1 MHDVR
6 GLSDTEWVSDELDSG
21 PDSEDDD
28 DSIRRTLFPTFSM
41 PKSLT
46 DYKWENDKKRVAVKC
61 LGSQG
66 KCKWYAYCA
75 YRSAAKS
82 WQLRKVI
89 DDHSCS
95 TVCNVKLM
103 TSKWLSQ
110 RMVKFVK
117 ENPNMKV
124 MDIRDKVSRKWNVG
138 ISRNMAFRV
147 RVMAKDNVEGSFKE
161 QYRRIYDYGHELLR
175 ANPGSTVKIKV
186 ENSNEECIFN
196 RIYVCL
202 KACKDSFISCRP
214 IIGLDGCF
222 LKGKYGGELLTAIGR
237 YGNEQILPIAYVVV
251 EGLLPAIQDLLPGV
265 DQRFCVRHLYSNF
278 RKKFPGKDLKH
289 MMWRAATTTY
299 PQLWEAEMR
308 KIKEINVDAFKYLI
322 VIPPRF
328 WSRSRFSPRSQSDTL
343 VNNMCE
349 GFNSVLVSSR
359 CKPLINML
367 EDIRVYIMKRW
378 ATNRTK
384 MGLYQGSVC
393 PKVLNKFEKQS
404 WLTRYW
410 LPRWSSNQLFE
421 VLHISQFGEQ
431 FVVNIENKDSS
442 CRKWLITGIPCT
454 HAITAMKCLNL
465 NAEDYIGHWFRKS
478 TYEETYNTIIY
489 LINGQLV
496 WDITS
501 YPDVL
506 PPKKKT
512 MPGRPKK
519 K

>member
-1 MHDVR
+1 MYDVR
-6 GLSDTEWVSDELDSG
+6 GLSDTKWVSDELDSG

-46 DYKWENDKKRVAVKC
+46 DYKWEVGTYFTEKKEFTESIGTYALSNGRNLKFMKNDKRRVAVKC

-66 KCKWYAYCA
+66 KCKWYVYCA

-110 RMVKFVK
+110 RMEKSVR

-138 ISRNMAFRV
+138 ISRNMAFRARAMV
-147 RVMAKDNVEGSFKE
+147 KDNVEGSFKE

-202 KACKDSFISCRP
+202 KAFKDNFVSCRP

-222 LKGKYGGELLTAIGR
+222 LKGKYGGELLTAVGR
-237 YGNEQILPIAYVVV
+237 DGNEQILPIAYVVV
-251 EGLLPAIQDLLPGV
+251 ETLVGKLFVEHVHLFQTNKKGLLPTIQDLLPGV

-278 RKKFPGKDLKH
+278 RKKFPEKDLKR
-289 MMWRAATTTY
+289 MMWRVAITTY

-308 KIKEINVDAFKYLI
+308 KTKEINVGAFKYLI
-322 VIPPRF
+322 AIPPRF
-328 WSRSRFSPRSQSDTL
+328 WSRSRFSPRSQSNTL

-359 CKPLINML
+359 CKPPINML
-367 EDIRVYIMKRW
+367 E
-378 ATNRTK
+378 
-384 MGLYQGSVC
+384 
-393 PKVLNKFEKQS
+393 
-404 WLTRYW
+404 
-410 LPRWSSNQLFE
+410 
-421 VLHISQFGEQ
+421 H
-431 FVVNIENKDSS
+431 
-442 CRKWLITGIPCT
+442 
-454 HAITAMKCLNL
+454 
-465 NAEDYIGHWFRKS
+465 
-478 TYEETYNTIIY
+478 
-489 LINGQLV
+489 
-496 WDITS
+496 
-501 YPDVL
+501 
-506 PPKKKT
+506 
-512 MPGRPKK
+512 
-519 K
+519 

>member
-1 MHDVR
+1 M
-6 GLSDTEWVSDELDSG
+6 
-21 PDSEDDD
+21 
-28 DSIRRTLFPTFSM
+28 
-41 PKSLT
+41 
-46 DYKWENDKKRVAVKC
+46 
-61 LGSQG
+61 
-66 KCKWYAYCA
+66 KWYAYCA

-95 TVCNVKLM
+95 TVCNVK
-103 TSKWLSQ
+103 SKWLSQ
-110 RMVKFVK
+110 RMAKSVR

-138 ISRNMAFRV
+138 ISRNMAYRA
-147 RVMAKDNVEGSFKE
+147 RAMAKDNVEGSFKE

-186 ENSNEECIFN
+186 ENSNEDCIFN

-202 KACKDSFISCRP
+202 KACKDSFVSCRP

-222 LKGKYGGELLTAIGR
+222 LKGKYGGELLTAVGR
-237 YGNEQILPIAYVVV
+237 DGNEQILPIAYVVV
-251 EGLLPAIQDLLPGV
+251 ETLVGKLFV
-265 DQRFCVRHLYSNF
+265 EHVHLFQTNK
-278 RKKFPGKDLKH
+278 RKKFPGKDLKR
-289 MMWRAATTTY
+289 MMWRAATATY

-322 VIPPRF
+322 AIPP
-328 WSRSRFSPRSQSDTL
+328 RSRFSSRSQSDTL

-393 PKVLNKFEKQS
+393 PNVLNRFEKQS

-431 FVVNIENKDSS
+431 FVVNIENKDCN

-454 HAITAMKCLNL
+454 HVITATKFLNL
-465 NAEDYIGHWFRKS
+465 NAEDYIGH
-478 TYEETYNTIIY
+478 
-489 LINGQLV
+489 
-496 WDITS
+496 
-501 YPDVL
+501 
-506 PPKKKT
+506 
-512 MPGRPKK
+512 
-519 K
+519 